1 MGGAYKC
8 ECVIHQQRRY
18 AALSKLTNQSMG
30 STCTS
35 HRSRVDSARAHV
47 CTPTHMNVSINT
59 KFDAPSSTVAVAL
72 RLPLLP
78 IARLLARIPV
88 RIAPPSPRCLLLLV
102 VGLLY
107 NSVDDIKGCFYIF
120 FIHFFINIY
129 NMHLII
135 NSYQSFTSIYND
147 DIQAIVE
154 K

>member
-1 MGGAYKC
+1 MPCASPSRLLKAEIWEGHTNV
-8 ECVIHQQRRY
+8 CVWFTNSAATRRY
-18 AALSKLTNQSMG
+18 PNWPIRAWVAPALP
-30 STCTS
+30 

-59 KFDAPSSTVAVAL
+59 NFDAPSSTVAAAL

-78 IARLLARIPV
+78 TARLLARIPV

-135 NSYQSFTSIYND
+135 NSY
-147 DIQAIVE
+147 
-154 K
+154 